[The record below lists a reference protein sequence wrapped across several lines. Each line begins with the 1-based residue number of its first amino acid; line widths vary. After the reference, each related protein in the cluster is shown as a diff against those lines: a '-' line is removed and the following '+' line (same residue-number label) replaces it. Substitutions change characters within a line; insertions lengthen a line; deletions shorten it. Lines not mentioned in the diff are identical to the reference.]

1 MDTENTINIPKAIG
15 VIPEAPKPPMASIS
29 EQIKE
34 MDRLYNSMEIG
45 AASETVLRA
54 IDPIIEKRLGV
65 LLDQLAL
72 APSELGAIL
81 DIRAKICETWR
92 MRKSLKEASLNGKRA
107 VDTVKNL
114 FTV

>member
-1 MDTENTINIPKAIG
+1 MSLEIMNQNQSQIAG
-15 VIPEAPKPPMASIS
+15 SKPPASIS
-29 EQIKE
+29 DQIKE
-34 MDRLYNSMEIG
+34 MDRLYSSMELG

-65 LLDQLAL
+65 LLDQLAM
-72 APSELGAIL
+72 APAELGPIL

-92 MRKSLKEASLNGKRA
+92 MRKSLKEASSNGKRA

-114 FTV
+114 FSV